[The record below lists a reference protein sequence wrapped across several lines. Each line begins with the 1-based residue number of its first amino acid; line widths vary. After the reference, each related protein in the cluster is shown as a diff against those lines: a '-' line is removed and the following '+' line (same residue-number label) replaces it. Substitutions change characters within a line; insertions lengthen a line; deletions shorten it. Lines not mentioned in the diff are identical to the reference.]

1 MDEPQKPLVTERDQ
15 IRGVGTAMLVA
26 VLLALAGVLDI
37 IFGIAAIANSH
48 FYAGDTHYVF
58 SGQHTWGWITLIL
71 GVVLLTAA
79 LSLFA
84 GGTYGRVVGLI
95 AAFIVAIGALM
106 NTGGAHPWWSIGIFV
121 ICTICIYKL
130 SIFGE

>member
-1 MDEPQKPLVTERDQ
+1 M
-15 IRGVGTAMLVA
+15 A

-37 IFGIAAIANSH
+37 IFGIAAIAKSH

-58 SGQHTWGWITLIL
+58 SGLQTWGWITLIL

-84 GGTYGRVVGLI
+84 GGTYGR
-95 AAFIVAIGALM
+95 A
-106 NTGGAHPWWSIGIFV
+106 WSG
-121 ICTICIYKL
+121 
-130 SIFGE
+130 S